1 MLEKP
6 LAGGFF
12 GYFYLL
18 ETQRPPITCNHD
30 LQAAGGW
37 VQSHLRKALAEGEFM
52 INSVDLS
59 VGARLRTG
67 RIALGM
73 SHEKLADA
81 LGVSLQQVLA
91 WELGV
96 TRIGAS
102 WLSRIAVIL
111 NVSPDYFFTCDG
123 AACHA
128 H

>member
-1 MLEKP
+1 MQ
-6 LAGGFF
+6 FRF
-12 GYFYLL
+12 G
-18 ETQRPPITCNHD
+18 RR
-30 LQAAGGW
+30 
-37 VQSHLRKALAEGEFM
+37 LRKVIVM
-52 INSVDLS
+52 TNSVDFS
-59 VGARLRTG
+59 VGARLRSG

-102 WLSRIAVIL
+102 SLSRIALIL
-111 NVSPDYFFTCDG
+111 GVGPEYFFTCDG

>member
-1 MLEKP
+1 
-6 LAGGFF
+6 
-12 GYFYLL
+12 
-18 ETQRPPITCNHD
+18 
-30 LQAAGGW
+30 
-37 VQSHLRKALAEGEFM
+37 VQSDFGRHLGKVIFM

-102 WLSRIAVIL
+102 SLSRIALIL
-111 NVSPDYFFTCDG
+111 GVSPEYFFKWDG